1 MRITNTNMINSY
13 LKDIQRNLQSMDKI
27 STQLNNGKQI
37 NKISDDPL
45 KAVKILNMNNEIS
58 DTEKYNSNCDEITG
72 WLDITDGALDSIGT
86 LTSEIKTL
94 LTSISGTFGKSE
106 IKATN
111 EEITE
116 KIKQIGE
123 AMNTTYAG
131 KYIFGGSKT
140 DEAPVKII
148 KNDDGTIQI
157 DINNN
162 NGLNDKLNGA
172 VSNGIDIDYNL
183 TIENITKTE
192 SSSGLNILKEI
203 SSKLNSEPLDMDK
216 ISELTKGL
224 DNYLNDILNNRS
236 IVGAKTNTINKIK
249 DTNDENI
256 LKMKETLSLIQDVDV
271 AEKYIELKSA
281 EMVYTSSLQVGSK
294 LFQNT
299 LLDYLR

>member
-94 LTSISGTFGKSE
+94 LTSISGTFGESE

-249 DTNDENI
+249 DANDENI